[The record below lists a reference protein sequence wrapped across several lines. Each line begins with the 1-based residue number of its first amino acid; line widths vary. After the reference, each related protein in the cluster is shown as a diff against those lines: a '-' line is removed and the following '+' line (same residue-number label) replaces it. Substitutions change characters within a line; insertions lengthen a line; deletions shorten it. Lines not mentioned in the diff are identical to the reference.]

1 MDNIPSF
8 VPRSA
13 RNRLSNI
20 SISIEQVWKQLC
32 RLKPAKSCG
41 PDNIHPRVLREVKEG
56 VVFPLHLIFQKSLT
70 TGTLPAIWKE
80 ANVTALYKKGDRCV
94 PNNYRPISLTSVV
107 CKMLESIIKDELFRH
122 FDLNNLFTAYQ
133 HGFRPGYSCVT
144 QLINVMEDWTHAIE
158 CGKSV
163 DVIYL
168 DYSKAFD
175 RVPHARLISKL
186 LGYGI
191 DGVLLKWI
199 KDFLTNRKQHICV
212 RGSYSSWCNVT
223 SGVPQGS
230 VLGPILFIIYV
241 NDLPEVV
248 QSKLWMFAD
257 DTKIYYTISS
267 NEDSIYCRIT

>member
-20 SISIEQVWKQLC
+20 SISIEQVWEQLC
-32 RLKPAKSCG
+32 RLKPTKSCG

-70 TGTLPAIWKE
+70 TGILPAIWKE

-107 CKMLESIIKDELFRH
+107 CKMLKSIIKDEFFRH

-133 HGFRPGYSCVT
+133 HGFRPGYSCVM
-144 QLINVMEDWTHAIE
+144 QLINVMKDWTHAIE

-175 RVPHARLISKL
+175 RVPHARLISNCL
-186 LGYGI
+186 VMGLMACY
-191 DGVLLKWI
+191 
-199 KDFLTNRKQHICV
+199 
-212 RGSYSSWCNVT
+212 
-223 SGVPQGS
+223 
-230 VLGPILFIIYV
+230 
-241 NDLPEVV
+241 
-248 QSKLWMFAD
+248 
-257 DTKIYYTISS
+257 
-267 NEDSIYCRIT
+267 